1 MDEAILLRNKLQERL
16 ANTLTDDDKE
26 ILAEIDRLLLEE
38 KQLSLREKLSLQSQ
52 LYAAVRRLD
61 VVEELL
67 QRPGV
72 NEIMINGYD
81 RIYIEENGQVRRW
94 EKSFVSRERLE
105 DVIQQIV
112 AGCNRVINTSMP
124 LADARLADGTR
135 IHAALPPVAVDGP
148 VLTIRRFPQKRID
161 MEELIRIKTLTR
173 ETASFLQ
180 TLVRAGYSL
189 MIGGGTSAGKTTF
202 LNILASAIP
211 EEERLI
217 TIEDTAELSIPGER
231 NIVRLEAKNANFQE
245 NRSVTIRDLIR
256 AALRMRPD
264 RIIVGEVRGEETIDL
279 LQALNTGHEGS
290 LSTAHA
296 NSPRDM
302 LLRLETMALMGMD
315 MPMEAIRR
323 QIASGIDIF
332 VQLGRDREK
341 KRRLM
346 SVAEVD
352 GFREGQVAL
361 HMLYERDPNDGELK
375 KTGELKH
382 CEKWERENR
391 SKTGKL

>member
-264 RIIVGEVRGEETIDL
+264 RIIVGEVRGEETIDI

-302 LLRLETMALMGMD
+302 LLRL
-315 MPMEAIRR
+315 
-323 QIASGIDIF
+323 
-332 VQLGRDREK
+332 
-341 KRRLM
+341 
-346 SVAEVD
+346 
-352 GFREGQVAL
+352 
-361 HMLYERDPNDGELK
+361 
-375 KTGELKH
+375 
-382 CEKWERENR
+382 
-391 SKTGKL
+391 